1 MPSPELNPDW
11 VLSSS
16 PSETRAQ
23 PLHPDNELI
32 SVASRLW
39 PRVQAHARRAL
50 ANKNSDE
57 SVALAAEVWEGVLR
71 SVAKTRQRRNGKGA
85 EILDLEAYLFGA
97 FHHRFNRALK
107 KERRRQATIELVAS
121 SHDLEQLPGARD
133 LKSSRDLEHSIQ
145 VKEVVQNMDGWTRK
159 VWTARQ
165 YGYSWRE
172 KSQNTSA
179 WVNRRPKFDFI
190 RRFAGLR
197 LAWGTA
203 NERRTASKWSAS

>member
-16 PSETRAQ
+16 SSETKAQ

-57 SVALAAEVWEGVLR
+57 TVALAAEVWEGVLQ
-71 SVAKTRQRRNGKGA
+71 SVANTRQRRNGKGA
-85 EILDLEAYLFGA
+85 KILDLEAYLFGA

-107 KERRRQATIELVAS
+107 KERRRQQTIELVPLS
-121 SHDLEQLPGARD
+121 RDLEQLPGARD
-133 LKSSRDLEHSIQ
+133 LKAARDLELSIQ
-145 VKEVVQNMDGWTRK
+145 VKEVIQNMDDWTRRAWAAK
-159 VWTARQ
+159 V
-165 YGYSWRE
+165 YGYTWKE
-172 KSQNTSA
+172 IAEHMGLKEHQA
-179 WVNRRPKFDFI
+179 KL
-190 RRFAGLR
+190 RFGHALR
-197 LAWGTA
+197 KLAARLGYG
-203 NERRTASKWSAS
+203 K

>member
-11 VLSSS
+11 VLSSNS
-16 PSETRAQ
+16 PNNKAQ
-23 PLHPDNELI
+23 PLDHNDELI
-32 SVASRLW
+32 TVASRLW
-39 PRVQAHARRAL
+39 PRVQAHARREL

-57 SVALAAEVWEGVLR
+57 SVALAAEVWEGVLQ
-71 SVAKTRQRRNGKGA
+71 SVSKTRQRHNGKGV

-145 VKEVVQNMDGWTRK
+145 VREVVEHMDGWTRK

-172 KSQNTSA
+172 TAEHMGLSEHQAKL
-179 WVNRRPKFDFI
+179 
-190 RRFAGLR
+190 RFRYALR
-197 LAWGTA
+197 KLAARLGYG
-203 NERRTASKWSAS
+203 K